1 MHFHFWNVKAIKH
14 TISLVTLLCSIV
26 SEAQVS
32 TKEIDELYVKSHAN
46 QLTGKDKATNSH
58 FYAFLFHHDSSRY
71 QSYTDEV
78 HYAESANYRRD
89 LGFNLTSR
97 YSRNF
102 GDGLNDELQ
111 NFTRERL
118 SVGVNWNLLSEGL
131 RDNRVKSEI
140 ARNEWK
146 IEKINERSM
155 LKERAYGFRYNTII
169 YYFNKERIDLLSK
182 RIPHLEEEEEAFES
196 LHHQRLIPFTEV
208 IKIRRKRAKYE
219 LLLKDYQEYNR
230 AFEQTNPEF
239 NPGQTFSFPLL
250 DLAMDSLVLSSAEHF
265 ESDELLVLNNENV
278 LLKNQL
284 KEGIRLQLF
293 ARRNF
298 TSDAEN
304 RFNRNFNTVGV
315 SLSVPLARI
324 YNSRKQAV
332 DYQLR
337 NNESESK
344 YDSYHRSK
352 ELMNHCFE
360 YQYKLQ
366 QYQQLEYEGALIDE
380 QIRKER
386 ISNQD
391 AGHQASYLNAF
402 STIQYRAEIDL
413 ELIGLKSQL
422 YLKLLKI
429 QAMSDVENLNDFL
442 AEIPALKSSKFIGER
457 WVEITEDL
465 KHDKDFLE
473 HYLIENELRV
483 TKNATSMDEYLIVDP
498 TDFSD
503 RHDMEAFV
511 RGRLSKMPNTKVWIS
526 DLEAL
531 IRLDEKTIKMNH

>member
-1 MHFHFWNVKAIKH
+1 MKAIKY
-14 TISLVTLLCSIV
+14 TLLLLATVISV
-26 SEAQVS
+26 KSQAQTS
-32 TKEIDELYVKSHAN
+32 TDEVGELYLKSQAHQRLEVAIPD
-46 QLTGKDKATNSH
+46 TSDFNS
-58 FYAFLFHHDSSRY
+58 FLFEYDSSKY
-71 QSYTDEV
+71 HLYTDEIQ
-78 HYAESANYRRD
+78 YAKSVNYKRD

-102 GDGLNDELQ
+102 GDGLNDETQ
-111 NFTRERL
+111 NFTSERF

-155 LKERAYGFRYNTII
+155 LKERAYGYRYNTII
-169 YYFNKERIDLLSK
+169 YYFNKERIALLGK
-182 RIPHLEEEEEAFES
+182 RIPYLVKQESAFES

-208 IKIRRKRAKYE
+208 IKVRRKRAKYE

-230 AFEQTNPEF
+230 AFEQTNPDF
-239 NPGQTFSFPLL
+239 NPDQSFAFPLL
-250 DLAMDSLVLSSAEHF
+250 DLAMDSLVMASANQF
-265 ESDELLVLNNENV
+265 ESDQLLTLRNQNV
-278 LLKNQL
+278 LLKNRLQ
-284 KEGIRLQLF
+284 EDIRLQLF
-293 ARRNF
+293 ARRNY
-298 TSDAEN
+298 TSDTEN

-324 YNSRKQAV
+324 YNSRKQIV
-332 DYQLR
+332 DYKLK
-337 NNESESK
+337 NNESDSE

-380 QIRKER
+380 QIRKEK
-386 ISNQD
+386 ITNQD

-429 QAMSDVENLNDFL
+429 QALSEVENFNAFL
-442 AEIPALKSSKFIGER
+442 AEIPELKSTKFIGER
-457 WVEITEDL
+457 WVKIAEDF
-465 KHDKDFLE
+465 KHDRDFLE
-473 HYLIENELRV
+473 QYLIENELQV
-483 TKNATSMDEYLIVDP
+483 MQKETSMDQYLIVDP
-498 TDFSD
+498 TDFND
-503 RHDMEAFV
+503 RHDMEAYV
-511 RGRLSKMPNTKVWIS
+511 RERLSEMPSTKVCIS